1 MEAEVEAEDDDDD
14 AFFLRLAV
22 FFLGV
27 FLLSESPLDEYN
39 LGLLLV
45 PVVVVAIVRI
55 PLTWLP

>member
-14 AFFLRLAV
+14 AFFFRLAV

-39 LGLLLV
+39 LGLLV